1 MNNWNITGN
10 LGKDCRT
17 AQVGQHAVCNFAL
30 AVKSGFGDRQ
40 QTLWVDCALWGKQ
53 AESKLVQYLVK
64 GQQVALSGEVGT
76 KEHEGKVYLTLKV
89 SSIDLIG
96 SAGSNQQA
104 PQQQQNN
111 PTYQKPQQQQAP
123 AQSEPMVKPDF
134 DFDDDVPFAPIGL
147 QYRAIL
153 NCM

>member
-17 AQVGQHAVCNFAL
+17 AQVGQHTVCNFAL

-96 SAGSNQQA
+96 SAAQNSNQQA

-111 PTYQKPQQQQAP
+111 PTYQKPQQQQSP
-123 AQSEPMVKPDF
+123 AQSAPMAEPNF
-134 DFDDDVPFAPIGL
+134 DFDDDISF
-147 QYRAIL
+147 
-153 NCM
+153 